1 MENEIH
7 AIKNGLKGHWNG
19 YFVVVF
25 NDGKVEIWDNK
36 TAFARRM
43 NTNITQV
50 RNWLDKE
57 MNTYN
62 KKGILNIQYCNK
74 CVTTSEKNPCN
85 QDLMS
90 NVEP

>member
-7 AIKNGLKGHWNG
+7 AIKNGLKGHWSG

-43 NTNITQV
+43 NTNITQI
-50 RNWLDKE
+50 RNWLDKK

-85 QDLMS
+85 
-90 NVEP
+90 